1 MRYITRSDWGAI
13 DTGKRLKGFWRPVQG
28 IVIHHTTGP
37 SYGPWERVR
46 GHDRYH
52 VHTKGWDSIAYNW
65 LVSGETGEIFEGRGW
80 KRGAAT
86 RGWNSKTISVAY
98 IGDSDDG
105 LTERGKDGIL
115 TAVGA
120 TRERYGDHLWVKC
133 HKDFS
138 HTTCPGETLTKWI
151 GAGMATGQ
159 PHTNRIVDWAGIL
172 RYLTETGL
180 QYVISKPIKR
190 GSTGKWVSITQQK
203 LNDRIDAGLK
213 VDGIYG
219 KQSASACKRFQSQ
232 FAMKVNGIVDANTW
246 KVLWTA

>member
-1 MRYITRSDWGAI
+1 MKYITRNEWGAI
-13 DTGKRLKGFWRPVQG
+13 DTGKRLKGFWRRVQG

-52 VHTKGWDSIAYNW
+52 IHTKGWDSIAYNW
-65 LVSGETGEIFEGRGW
+65 LVGETGEIFEGRGW

-105 LTERGKDGIL
+105 LTERGKDSIL

-138 HTTCPGETLTKWI
+138 QTTCPGETLTEWV
-151 GAGMATGQ
+151 
-159 PHTNRIVDWAGIL
+159 VDWAGIF
-172 RYLTETGL
+172 RYITETGL
-180 QYVISKPIKR
+180 AHVIDHPIKR
-190 GSTGKWVSITQQK
+190 GSTGKWVSIAQQK
-203 LNDRIDAGLK
+203 LNDRINAGLK

-219 KQSASACKRFQSQ
+219 KKSRAACKRFQSQ
-232 FAMKVNGIVDANTW
+232 FAMKVNGIVDEHTW

>member
-1 MRYITRSDWGAI
+1 MKYITRDEWGAI
-13 DTGKRLKGFWRPVQG
+13 DTGKRLKGFWRRVQG

-37 SYGPWERVR
+37 SDRPWWRLK

-65 LVSGETGEIFEGRGW
+65 LVGETGEIFEGRGW

-105 LTERGKDGIL
+105 LTERGKDSIL

-138 HTTCPGETLTKWI
+138 QTTCPGETLTEWVN
-151 GAGMATGQ
+151 AGMVAEQ
-159 PHTNRIVDWAGIL
+159 PHTNTMVDWAGIL
-172 RYLTETGL
+172 RYITETGL
-180 QYVISKPIKR
+180 THVIDHPIKR
-190 GSTGKWVSITQQK
+190 GSTGKWVSIAQQR
-203 LNDRIDAGLK
+203 LNDRINAGLK

-219 KQSASACKRFQSQ
+219 KKSVAACKRFQSQ
-232 FAMKVNGIVDANTW
+232 FAIEVNGIVDADTW
-246 KVLWTA
+246 KVLWVA